1 MTCSGWNRYSAQL
14 INIYTGVFI
23 MTKKKEPHELKKRGR
38 KETVHQNN
46 DLRSHLAGV
55 KNLNQLTS
63 AAQNVIKERIDAMT
77 KSKRSKKGMVKK
89 NILLLL
95 TMMGDISVAKTK
107 AILDTSE
114 LFEGDDYS
122 KSRVND
128 YKIVLTGVSQDL
140 WAMYV
145 NGTPIRT
152 DDPQGGEYLTGEELY
167 NLTRLIESNPTKKQL
182 SEFIKKIYPS

>member
-1 MTCSGWNRYSAQL
+1 
-14 INIYTGVFI
+14 

-63 AAQNVIKERIDAMT
+63 AAQNVIKEHIDAMT

-95 TMMGDISVAKTK
+95 TMMADISIAKTK
-107 AILDTSE
+107 AILDISE
-114 LFEGDDYS
+114 FFEGDDYS

-152 DDPQGGEYLTGEELY
+152 DDPRGGEYLTGEELY